1 MWGTLNSQLQML
13 LGVKGRFTSKLI
25 NFGYSLD
32 AKSVSC
38 KCLLLSERK
47 REMKRERSRRRESN
61 KDKDWERDPEK
72 QAKPSAGKKKYVQKK
87 NEKRGSC
94 N

>member
-13 LGVKGRFTSKLI
+13 LGLKGRFTSKLI

-47 REMKRERSRRRESN
+47 RERERESGRRRESN

-72 QAKPSAGKKKYVQKK
+72 QAKPSAGKKKICAK
-87 NEKRGSC
+87 EK
-94 N
+94 

>member
-13 LGVKGRFTSKLI
+13 LGLKGRFTSKLI

-47 REMKRERSRRRESN
+47 RDRES
-61 KDKDWERDPEK
+61 EREVEEGRVTK
-72 QAKPSAGKKKYVQKK
+72 IRTGRETQRNRLSRVQAKKICAK
-87 NEKRGSC
+87 EK
-94 N
+94 